1 MFRFNNPEE
10 VRKQRDR
17 AKTSMHLT
25 VTANDGDPSVTRP
38 GSPGG
43 SASSEPDLDW
53 TFAQREAALA
63 RLHGLDP
70 GLDSLPDED
79 LNKLFD
85 RITKLK
91 SSRETR
97 DLSAKGRPESSLSG
111 VEDMW
116 SEAGRPFS
124 NEAYTDDTS
133 IDPGPNGTPD
143 LDGMSDMQGQL
154 DAQKLD
160 YEARLNAIQES
171 SEAEDLKVEKEHM
184 ETQLKMVQMQMK
196 RLLELRARGAAAD
209 NAELVAFEPTIY
221 TARQLRLLR
230 KALDRWRARRSF
242 SMSEIVLANAVTIKE
257 ANAIRCVLHA
267 AVRMNC
273 CHHELLSTA
282 KSLAKMFPTTSPLL
296 LEDR

>member
-1 MFRFNNPEE
+1 MLFPGDSHVFRFNNPEE

-17 AKTSMHLT
+17 AKSSMHIT
-25 VTANDGDPSVTRP
+25 VTANDGDPTVTRP

-97 DLSAKGRPESSLSG
+97 DLSVKGRPESSLSG

-133 IDPGPNGTPD
+133 VDPGPNGTPE
-143 LDGMSDMQGQL
+143 LDGMSEIHGHL

-171 SEAEDLKVEKEHM
+171 SEANDLKVEKEHM
-184 ETQLKMVQMQMK
+184 QTQLKMVQMQMK
-196 RLLELRARGAAAD
+196 RLLELRARGIATD
-209 NAELVAFEPTIY
+209 NADLVPFEATIY
-221 TARQLRLLR
+221 TARELRLLR
-230 KALDRWRARRSF
+230 KTLDRWRAHRSF
-242 SMSEIVLANAVTIKE
+242 SMSEIILANAVTVKE
-257 ANAIRCVLHA
+257 ANAIRHVLSMA
-267 AVRMNC
+267 IRSN
-273 CHHELLSTA
+273 
-282 KSLAKMFPTTSPLL
+282 
-296 LEDR
+296 